1 MLIVDIFEVVGTI
14 TFAMSGALVAIDKKL
29 DLFGVILLG
38 IITAVGGGIFRDLIL
53 GITPP
58 TAFVNPI
65 SSIISMIAA
74 IVTFRVYPLAVKKN
88 RKNRKDKIDGSDNYN
103 NLKYL
108 TKEQR
113 FNIISKQIQLENLKR
128 LVFICDAIGLATFTA
143 IGAHQGY
150 NVDNNNIFLVTWMG
164 FITGTGGG
172 IVRDILVQQTPL
184 ILRREI
190 YAVASILGA
199 IGFFICIKC
208 FNYSIAFGVCFTIS
222 FLIRTLSIRYN
233 VNLPRYL

>member
-1 MLIVDIFEVVGTI
+1 MLIMAVFEIVGTI

-38 IITAVGGGIFRDLIL
+38 VITAVGGGIFRDIIL
-53 GITPP
+53 GINPP
-58 TAFVNPI
+58 TAFVNPT
-65 SSIISMIAA
+65 SSIISMIASV
-74 IVTFRVYPLAVKKN
+74 VTFIIYPLVVRKN
-88 RKNRKDKIDGSDNYN
+88 EKNRKDKINGSDKYN

-113 FNIISKQIQLENLKR
+113 FNIISKQIQLNNLKR

-150 NVDNNNIFLVTWMG
+150 NVDSSNVFLVTWMG
-164 FITGTGGG
+164 FITGIGGG

-184 ILRREI
+184 ILRKEI
-190 YAVASILGA
+190 YAVASIFGG
-199 IGFFICIKC
+199 IGFFICIKL
-208 FNYSIAFGVCFTIS
+208 FGFSAAFGVCFSIS
-222 FLIRTLSIRYN
+222 FIIRVLSIRYN
-233 VNLPRYL
+233 INLPRYL